1 VKYKLRMDVKK
12 KPEPQPRPPR
22 YPEGIRPVPINSR
35 NVEFVLREYLDKN
48 EPKIQRAVRKMWNAE
63 REMIT
68 VQEME
73 KIMQYSWVP
82 IEWVQQ
88 WTNDYTT
95 FVNEVMAPAWR
106 DAMENSVEYMNGEI
120 QKYAR
125 KQFEDTH
132 IGQFIEEWIREHGGE
147 LIVEL
152 SEAQHE
158 AIRELLRIYILE
170 HPLSPY
176 DLAKVIEPLIG
187 LTSSEAVAVARYRE
201 SLVKE
206 NLSENVIENL
216 TNKYAEFLLKK
227 RALRIART
235 ELSYAYNRGQLEAI
249 REAKANG
256 FFRGEV
262 IKTWLTA
269 HDERTCEFCQSLD
282 GEVVGLE
289 ETYPGATKREQE
301 ILTPPAHPMCRCTV
315 IYEVIE

>member
-1 VKYKLRMDVKK
+1 MKHKLAKAVKK
-12 KPEPQPRPPR
+12 KPTPQPRPPR
-22 YPEGIRPVPINSR
+22 YPEGVRPVPINSR

-48 EPKIQRAVRKMWNAE
+48 EPKIQRAIRKMWNTE
-63 REMIT
+63 REIIT
-68 VQEME
+68 KEEME
-73 KIMQYSWVP
+73 KVLQYSWVP
-82 IEWVQQ
+82 VEWIQRF
-88 WTNDYTT
+88 TNDYTV

-106 DAMENSVEYMNGEI
+106 DAMQNAVEYMNGQIER
-120 QKYAR
+120 YAK

-132 IGQFIEEWIREHGGE
+132 IGKFIEDWIREHGGE
-147 LIVEL
+147 LIVQL

-158 AIRELLRIYILE
+158 AIREILRIYILE

-235 ELSYAYNRGQLEAI
+235 ELAYAYNRGQLEAI

-269 HDERTCEFCQSLD
+269 GDERTCEFCQSLD

>member
-1 VKYKLRMDVKK
+1 MKHKLAKAVKK
-12 KPEPQPRPPR
+12 KPTPQPRPPR
-22 YPEGIRPVPINSR
+22 YPEGVRTVPINSR

-48 EPKIQRAVRKMWNAE
+48 EPKIQRALRKMWNTQ
-63 REMIT
+63 REMMT
-68 VQEME
+68 VKEME

-88 WTNDYTT
+88 WTNDYTKL
-95 FVNEVMAPAWR
+95 VNEVMAPAWR
-106 DAMENSVEYMNGEI
+106 DAMQNAVEYMNGQIER
-120 QKYAR
+120 YAK

-132 IGQFIEEWIREHGGE
+132 IGKLIEDWIREHGGE
-147 LIVEL
+147 LIVQL

-158 AIRELLRIYILE
+158 AIREILRIYILE

-176 DLAKVIEPLIG
+176 DLAKVIKPLIG

-216 TNKYAEFLLKK
+216 TNKYAEFLLEK

-269 HDERTCEFCQSLD
+269 GDERTCEFCQSLD

>member
-106 DAMENSVEYMNGEI
+106 DAMQNAVEYMNGQIER
-120 QKYAR
+120 YAK

-132 IGQFIEEWIREHGGE
+132 IGKHIEDWIREHGGE
-147 LIVEL
+147 LIVQL

-158 AIRELLRIYILE
+158 AIREILRIYILE

-176 DLAKVIEPLIG
+176 DLAKVIQPLIG

-269 HDERTCEFCQSLD
+269 GDERTCEFCQSLD

>member
-1 VKYKLRMDVKK
+1 MKYKLRMAVKK

-48 EPKIQRAVRKMWNAE
+48 EPKIQRAIRKMWNTE
-63 REMIT
+63 REIIT
-68 VQEME
+68 KEEME
-73 KIMQYSWVP
+73 KVLQYSWVP
-82 IEWVQQ
+82 VEWIQRF
-88 WTNDYTT
+88 TNDYTV

-106 DAMENSVEYMNGEI
+106 DAMQNAVEYMNGQIER
-120 QKYAR
+120 YAK

-132 IGQFIEEWIREHGGE
+132 IGKFIEDWIREHGGE
-147 LIVEL
+147 LIVQL

-158 AIRELLRIYILE
+158 AIREILRIYILE

-269 HDERTCEFCQSLD
+269 GDERTCEFCQSLD

>member
-82 IEWVQQ
+82 IEWVQK
-88 WTNDYTT
+88 WTNDYTV

-106 DAMENSVEYMNGEI
+106 DAMQNAVEYMNGQIER
-120 QKYAR
+120 YAK

-132 IGQFIEEWIREHGGE
+132 IGKLIEDWIREHGGE

-176 DLAKVIEPLIG
+176 DLAKAIKPLIG

-216 TNKYAEFLLKK
+216 TNKYAEFLLEK

-269 HDERTCEFCQSLD
+269 GDERTCEFCQSLD

>member
-1 VKYKLRMDVKK
+1 MDVKK

-82 IEWVQQ
+82 IEWVQK
-88 WTNDYTT
+88 WTNDYTV

-106 DAMENSVEYMNGEI
+106 DAMQNAVEYMNGQIEL
-120 QKYAR
+120 YAK

-132 IGQFIEEWIREHGGE
+132 IGKLIEDWIREHGGE

-176 DLAKVIEPLIG
+176 DLAKAIKPLIG

-216 TNKYAEFLLKK
+216 TNKYAEFLLEK

-269 HDERTCEFCQSLD
+269 GDERTCEFCQSLD

>member
-1 VKYKLRMDVKK
+1 MDVKK

-48 EPKIQRAVRKMWNAE
+48 EPKIQRAIRKMWNTE
-63 REMIT
+63 REIIT
-68 VQEME
+68 KEEME
-73 KIMQYSWVP
+73 KVLQYSWVP
-82 IEWVQQ
+82 VEWIQRF
-88 WTNDYTT
+88 TNDYTV

-106 DAMENSVEYMNGEI
+106 DAMQNAVEYMNGQIER
-120 QKYAR
+120 YAK

-132 IGQFIEEWIREHGGE
+132 IGKLIEDWIREHGGE
-147 LIVEL
+147 LIVQL

-158 AIRELLRIYILE
+158 AIREILRIYILE

-176 DLAKVIEPLIG
+176 DLAKAIKPLIG

-216 TNKYAEFLLKK
+216 TNKYAEFLLEK

-269 HDERTCEFCQSLD
+269 GDERTCEFCQSLD